1 MEDEYL
7 KSRTNKLKLVLDYMS
22 EHGSSGI
29 TLSTIESNF
38 QLNSWELKKLFEDFA
53 LPPPQK
59 ILDDLFLK
67 TDFGNEH
74 QLSLFEIEAQNVQT
88 VVRKQSF
95 EFIDSKSFSDLY
107 YTYFD
112 SFLGKVFCAM
122 TPEGL
127 TQLTF
132 EQAEDGLK
140 RLKTTFPNA
149 TFHEENNE
157 FFQTL
162 ELAFNRQQELT
173 IPIHT
178 KASAFQRKV
187 WNELIHIPE
196 GETRTYGDIAKR
208 LGDPKAARAVG
219 TAIGSNPIAVF
230 IPCHRALASSGK
242 VGKFRWGSELKRLL
256 LVLGI

>member
-7 KSRTNKLKLVLDYMS
+7 KSRTNKLKRVLDYML

-29 TLSTIESNF
+29 SLSTIESDF

-74 QLSLFEIEAQNVQT
+74 QLSLFEIETQT
-88 VVRKQSF
+88 AKTIVRKHRF

-157 FFQTL
+157 FFQSL
-162 ELAFNRQQELT
+162 ELAFNRQEELT

-196 GETRTYGDIAKR
+196 GETRTYGELAKR

-219 TAIGSNPIAVF
+219 TAIGSNPIAIF

-256 LVLGI
+256 LVLGV